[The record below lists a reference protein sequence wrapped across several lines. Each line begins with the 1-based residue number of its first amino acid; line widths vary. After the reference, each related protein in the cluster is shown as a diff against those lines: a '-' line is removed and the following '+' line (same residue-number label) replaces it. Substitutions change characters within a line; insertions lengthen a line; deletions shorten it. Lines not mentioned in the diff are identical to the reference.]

1 MLRIGVMLDSLT
13 TSAWVAKI
21 VEDIQASGFA
31 DVSLVILNS
40 PAVKQRPSLRKWMTD
55 HWNLTL
61 YHRYEQWDYRKYKTD
76 PDAKAPRDLSTILSE
91 TECIKVNPVLK
102 GSADLFDED
111 DLVQIRAAN
120 LDVVLRFGFRIL
132 RGEILNVGR
141 YGVWSF
147 HHDDNL
153 EYRGR
158 PPLFWEIY
166 EGNPVSGSV
175 LQILNESLDGGHVI
189 YRSYSATDFTSLYRN
204 RNPIYWKTAEF
215 ALRRLRD
222 LDSRGWSY
230 IESLATYSEKYN
242 YGRNIY
248 RIPNT
253 LQMTVFLW
261 RLAQESFRNNIS
273 SRLTRRFEQWFVAI
287 RKRSPDRGFD
297 NALEYHIIHPPMDRF
312 YADPFLFVRDGKTY
326 LFFEDYRYSESRALI
341 SCAEVSSGGWLMEP
355 VEVLRR
361 PYHLSYP
368 FLIEHEGNIYMIPE
382 SRQNGTVELYRA
394 DSFPASWSLATVL
407 LRDVGAVDAT
417 IHQADGKFWMFAG
430 LSNGR
435 YSSCD
440 ELGLFYAD
448 SLFGPWKPHRNNP
461 VVSDVRR
468 ARPAG
473 ALFYQDGKLI
483 RPSQDCSKAY
493 GYALCF
499 SEVTVMNEMDY
510 CEVPVGRIG
519 PEWTS
524 NNLGT
529 HTYSRTDDFE
539 IIDGKSMINGRPSNV
554 P

>member
-13 TSAWVAKI
+13 TSAWVTKI
-21 VEDIQASGFA
+21 IEDIQASEFA
-31 DVSLVILNS
+31 HVSLVILNTP
-40 PAVKQRPSLRKWMTD
+40 PAKQKPSLRKWLKD

-61 YHRYEQWDYRKYKTD
+61 YHRYEQWDYQRYKAD
-76 PDAKAPRDLSTILSE
+76 PDAKAKCDLSTILSE
-91 TECIKVNPVLK
+91 APCITVNPVRR
-102 GSADLFDED
+102 GSTDLFRED

-132 RGEILNVGR
+132 RGEFLNIAR

-147 HHDDNL
+147 HHDDNR

-166 EGNPVSGSV
+166 EGNPVSGSI
-175 LQILNESLDGGHVI
+175 LQILTESLDGGRVI
-189 YRSYSATDFTSLYRN
+189 YRSHSATDFTSLYR
-204 RNPIYWKTAEF
+204 KTAEF

-222 LDSRGWSY
+222 LDSRGWKY
-230 IESLATYSEKYN
+230 IESLETYTEQNN
-242 YGRNIY
+242 YVRGTY

-253 LQMTVFLW
+253 FQMTVFLW
-261 RLAQESFRNNIS
+261 RLLEQSVRTKLS
-273 SRLTRRFEQWFVAI
+273 LRLNSRFEQWFVAI
-287 RKRSPDRGFD
+287 RKRSPDFSFD
-297 NALEYHIIHPPMDRF
+297 DTVGYHIVRPPKDRF
-312 YADPFLFVRDGKTY
+312 YADPFLFKRDGKNY
-326 LFFEDYRYSESRALI
+326 LFLEDYRYSEARAII
-341 SCAEVSSGGWLMEP
+341 SCAEVGPQGALSEP

-368 FLIEHEGNIYMIPE
+368 FLFECDGHIYMIPE
-382 SRQNGTVELYRA
+382 TRQNRTVELYRA
-394 DSFPASWSLATVL
+394 DSFPARWSLAAVL
-407 LRDVGAVDAT
+407 LEDVGAVDAT
-417 IHQADGKFWMFAG
+417 IHQSDGKFWMFVG
-430 LSNGR
+430 LSNDR

-440 ELGLFYAD
+440 ELGLFYAE
-448 SLFGPWKPHRNNP
+448 SLFGPWKPHRSNP
-461 VVSDVRR
+461 IVSDVRR

-499 SEVTVMNEMDY
+499 SEVTVLNEREY
-510 CEVPVGRIG
+510 GEIPVGRIN

-529 HTYSRTDDFE
+529 HTYSRSDDFE
-539 IIDGKSMINGRPSNV
+539 IIDGKSMIKGAPISTR
-554 P
+554 